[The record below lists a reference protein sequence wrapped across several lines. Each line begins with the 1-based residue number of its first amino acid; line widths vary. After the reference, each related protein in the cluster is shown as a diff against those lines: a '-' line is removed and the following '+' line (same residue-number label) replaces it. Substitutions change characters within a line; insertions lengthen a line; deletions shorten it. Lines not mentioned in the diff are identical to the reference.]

1 LSKFSL
7 RGENMG
13 WNNIGKDSCGVGF
26 LCDIHGRSSHSIVK
40 LGVEAV
46 KNLTHRGAVGA
57 DGKTGD
63 GVGILTQIPRKF
75 FKKYLDKEGL
85 KISDINNLAVG
96 FIFSKT
102 SEGFKLLEEALKR
115 FGFKIIAYREVPH
128 DNDALGVGAFREKPE
143 LWQILIDTEGV
154 ENPELKLYLVRKFV
168 ERHFTEDQ
176 FYIVS
181 LSTKVIVYKGMLIAP
196 YLDTFY
202 PDLKDEDFESS
213 FVIFHQRYSTNT
225 LPKWY
230 LAQPFRWLAHNG
242 EINTI
247 RGNRNWM
254 DTLQHEI
261 EHEIFGEYNEWLK
274 PIVKHD
280 ESDTA
285 SLDKVFELLMFAGFK
300 PEHAINM
307 LIPPAWEHITELP
320 QEVRDFFEYQAL
332 LMKPWDGPA
341 AICFTDGDTTVGA
354 HLDRNGL
361 RPERYILTKDGL
373 LIVGSEVGMVEI
385 DEKSVVER
393 GRLGPGDTLSVNL
406 KEGKIK
412 KTEQIL
418 EELAKQKPYS
428 EWINKF
434 LLRLSELEIKQKK
447 VFNPKDY
454 EEDKE
459 LRTRKWVAFNY
470 SKEEIEEIIKHQG
483 ETGHIYTYSM
493 GDDTPIPPLRV
504 KPTNLFRFF
513 KQRFAQVTN
522 PPIDPIREK
531 VVMSL
536 KMNLGHKPNFLY
548 EKPEY
553 ARRLQI
559 ESPILLNHQLEAI
572 KNNGVLKVAEVSTTY
587 PEGQSLKEALN
598 NLFSKVEEEIRN
610 GAEIV
615 ILSDKDLSE
624 GKKYIP
630 ALLAVAGL
638 FQYLNRKGLAHRASY
653 IIETGEARED
663 HHIATL
669 VGYGASAVHPYL
681 AIETVKTLVEEGKLQ
696 PKNLPVETSLENK
709 IQQAVANYVK
719 SLEEGVR
726 KILSKMGISTL
737 NSYQAAEIFDAVCLN
752 KDFVDE
758 YFTGTNTT
766 VEAYG
771 LEDIER
777 IYSIFIDKAFTSE
790 KPQVER
796 SGEMKQGRGEWH
808 AWNAEVVR
816 AVHSM
821 SKLGEKYVLEELKK
835 GKIDP
840 DRLARKLFVE
850 DEQLKGKYKE
860 FLKATQR
867 RPTFYR
873 DLLKIKPKGKKLPL
887 DEVEPIESILKRFV
901 IPGMSIGALSP
912 EAHETLAIA
921 ANLLGM
927 KMCSGE
933 GGEDPA
939 RYGTLKNCSIKQVAS
954 GRFGVT
960 PLYLIN
966 GKEIE
971 IKIAQGAK
979 PGEGGQLPGHKVNEY
994 IAKLRHSKPGVTLIS
1009 PPPHH
1014 DIYSIE
1020 DLAQLIHDLKQAN
1033 PSAHVAVKLVSEVG
1047 VGTVAAG
1054 VAKAYADI
1062 VQISGGDGGTGAS
1075 PYGSIKN
1082 AGLHWEYGLW
1092 ETQKAL
1098 MENDLRHLV
1107 RVRVDGGLKN
1117 GRDVLIA
1124 ALMGAEEYGFGT
1136 AAMIAEGCA
1145 MIRQCHTNK
1154 CPTGVATQ
1162 DEKLR
1167 LKFKG
1172 NPEDVIVYFL
1182 AVAHHLR
1189 ELMAELGIR
1198 SLDEIIGNYELLEP
1212 DNTAEKHPEAP
1223 KVKVEQLLRD
1233 IPKDKPRKCQVF
1245 RNDNPAFN
1253 FNDVLL
1259 EELSYDI
1266 QLKKNINKK
1275 YPIRNIYRTVPT
1287 KLVKTVLETN
1297 YDGKIKLT
1305 FEGTAGQSFGAFL
1318 PEQFEI
1324 TLVGEANDYVAKGL
1338 GGGKVVIKPY
1348 PWEIN
1353 KTKDLTLAGNTC
1365 LYGATGGQLFIAGKV
1380 GERFAIRNSGAV
1392 AVVEGAGHHCCE
1404 YMTEGVVVVLGNTG
1418 YNLGAGMTG
1427 GRAYVLDLDGRL
1439 EERINKGYVF
1449 TVPLLDKRAETELK
1463 YWIDKH
1469 YIETDSLWAKEILE
1483 NWEKYKPLFKVVI
1496 PYETKRRT
1504 TDPFADID
1512 ECEFLP
1518 LEEAQTVK
1526 PEEETKQQQPNE
1538 DSLKEPTSQVRDKE
1552 NQPEWVKRFLDFFGL

>member
-1 LSKFSL
+1 
-7 RGENMG
+7 MA
-13 WNNIGKDSCGVGF
+13 WNNIGYDSCGVGF
-26 LCDIHGRSSHSIVK
+26 LCDIKGRASHKIVE
-40 LGVEAV
+40 LGIEAV

-96 FIFSKT
+96 FIFSKN
-102 SEGFKLLEEALKR
+102 SEGFKVLEEKLKE
-115 FGFKIIAYREVPH
+115 FGFKVIAYREVPH

-143 LWQILIDTEGV
+143 LWQVLIDTQGV
-154 ENPELKLYLVRKFV
+154 ENPELKLYLIRKYV
-168 ERHFTEDQ
+168 ERNFTEDE

-181 LSTKVIVYKGMLIAP
+181 LSTRVIVYKGMLIAP

-202 PDLKDEDFESS
+202 PDLKEEEFESS

-254 DTLQHEI
+254 DTLQHEL
-261 EHEIFGEYNEWLK
+261 EHEVFGEYNEWLK
-274 PIVKHD
+274 PIIRHD

-285 SLDKVFELLMFAGFK
+285 SLDKVFELLMFAGFE

-307 LIPPAWEHITELP
+307 LIPPAWENDPELP
-320 QEVRDFFEYQAL
+320 ENIKKFFEYQAL

-341 AICFTDGDTTVGA
+341 AIAFTDGVNKIGA

-361 RPERYILTKDGL
+361 RPERYILTEDGIL
-373 LIVGSEVGMVEI
+373 VVGSEVGMVEL
-385 DEKSVVER
+385 DERKVVER
-393 GRLGPGDTLSVNL
+393 GRLGPGDTLLVDL

-412 KTEQIL
+412 KTEEVL
-418 EELAKQKPYS
+418 KELSQRKPYQ
-428 EWINKF
+428 EWVDK
-434 LLRLSELEIKQKK
+434 LLLKLPELEIKKKK
-447 VFNPKDY
+447 VFQIKDY
-454 EEDKE
+454 EEDKGTQ
-459 LRTRKWVAFNY
+459 TRKLVAFNY
-470 SKEEIEEIIKHQG
+470 SKEEVEEILKHLA

-493 GDDTPIPPLRV
+493 GDDTPLPPLRE

-548 EKPEY
+548 EKEEY
-553 ARRLQI
+553 AKRLQI
-559 ESPILLNHQLEAI
+559 ESPILLKHQLDAI
-572 KNNGVLKVAEVSTTY
+572 RENGELKVAEVSTTY
-587 PEGQSLKEALN
+587 PEGQSLKEALE
-598 NLFSKVEEEIRN
+598 NLFKRVEEEVKN

-615 ILSDKDLSE
+615 ILSDRDLSE

-630 ALLAVAGL
+630 SLLAVSGL

-663 HHIATL
+663 HHIAML

-681 AIETVKTLVEEGKLQ
+681 AIETIKTLVEEGKIQ
-696 PKNLPVETSLENK
+696 PKNLPAETSLENK
-709 IQQAVANYVK
+709 IQQAVANYVR

-752 KDFVDE
+752 RDFIEE
-758 YFTGTNTT
+758 YFTGTNVT

-771 LEDIER
+771 LADIER
-777 IYSIFIDKAFTSE
+777 IYDGFIKKAFGSE
-790 KPQVER
+790 KVEVER

-816 AVHSM
+816 AVHSI
-821 SKLGEKYVLEELKK
+821 SRLGEKYVVEELQK

-850 DEQLKGKYKE
+850 DSQIREKFEE
-860 FLKATQR
+860 FKKATQR

-873 DLLKIKPKGKKLPL
+873 DLMKVKPAGKRIPI
-887 DEVEPIESILKRFV
+887 DEVESVESIFKRFV

-912 EAHETLAIA
+912 EAHETLAMA

-939 RYGTLKNCSIKQVAS
+939 RYGTVKNCSIKQVAS

-960 PLYLIN
+960 PQYLIN

-1047 VGTVAAG
+1047 VGTVASG

-1098 MENDLRHLV
+1098 IENDLRHLV

-1124 ALMGAEEYGFGT
+1124 ALMGAEEFGFGT
-1136 AAMIAEGCA
+1136 AAMISEGCA
-1145 MIRQCHTNK
+1145 MIRQCHTNR

-1182 AVAHHLR
+1182 AVAWHLR

-1198 SLDEIIGNYELLEP
+1198 SLDEVIGRYDLLEA
-1212 DNTAEKHPEAP
+1212 DNTVEKHPEAP
-1223 KVKVEQLLRD
+1223 KIRVEQLL
-1233 IPKDKPRKCQVF
+1233 KDVPVKGVKRKCEVF
-1245 RNDNPAFN
+1245 RNDNPNFN

-1266 QLKKNINKK
+1266 HLKKNISKR

-1287 KLVKTVLETN
+1287 KLVKTVLESE
-1297 YDGKIKLT
+1297 YDGKLHLE

-1318 PEQFEI
+1318 PKGFEVYL
-1324 TLVGEANDYVAKGL
+1324 TGEANDYVAKGL
-1338 GGGKVVIKPY
+1338 GGGKVVVKPY
-1348 PWEIN
+1348 PWELN
-1353 KTKDLTLAGNTC
+1353 RSKGLVLAGNTC
-1365 LYGATGGQLFIAGKV
+1365 LYGATGGELYIAGKV

-1404 YMTEGVVVVLGNTG
+1404 YMTEGVVVVLGPTG

-1427 GRAYVLDLDGRL
+1427 GRAYVLDLDNKL
-1439 EERINKGYVF
+1439 DERINKAYVF
-1449 TVPLLDKRAETELK
+1449 TLPLLDKRAELELK
-1463 YWIDKH
+1463 LLVEKH
-1469 YIETDSLWAKEILE
+1469 YLETDSGWAKEILE

-1518 LEEAQTVK
+1518 LELSKTATSEGKKRGEPVKDEVKGETVGGSEITE
-1526 PEEETKQQQPNE
+1526 PQREE
-1538 DSLKEPTSQVRDKE
+1538 VE
-1552 NQPEWVKRFLDFFGL
+1552 NYPEWVKRLLGFFGLN

>member
-1 LSKFSL
+1 
-7 RGENMG
+7 MA
-13 WNNIGKDSCGVGF
+13 WNTLGYDSCGVGF
-26 LCDIHGRSSHSIVK
+26 LCDINGKASHRIVK
-40 LGVEAV
+40 LGIEAV

-63 GVGILTQIPRKF
+63 GVGVLTQIPRKF
-75 FKKYLDKEGL
+75 FKKYLDSQGL
-85 KISDINNLAVG
+85 TVSDISNLAVG
-96 FIFSKT
+96 FIFSKNPK
-102 SEGFKLLEEALKR
+102 GFSLLEDKLKE
-115 FGFKIIAYREVPH
+115 FGFKVIAYREVPH
-128 DNDALGVGAFREKPE
+128 DNGALGVGAFREKPE
-143 LWQILIDTEGV
+143 LWQILIDTQGV
-154 ENPELKLYLVRKFV
+154 DNPELKLYLVRKFV
-168 ERHFTEDQ
+168 ERNFTEDE

-181 LSTKVIVYKGMLIAP
+181 LSTRVIVYKGMLIAP
-196 YLDTFY
+196 YLETFY
-202 PDLKDEDFESS
+202 PDLKDGDFESS

-261 EHEIFGEYNEWLK
+261 EHEVFGEYNGWLK
-274 PIVKHD
+274 PIIRHD

-285 SLDKVFELLMFAGFK
+285 SLDKVFELLMFAGFE

-307 LIPPAWEHITELP
+307 LIPPAWENDPFLP
-320 QEVRDFFEYQAL
+320 EKVKKFFEYQSL

-341 AICFTDGDTTVGA
+341 AVAFTDGERKIGA

-361 RPERYILTKDGL
+361 RPERYILTEDGL
-373 LIVGSEVGMVEI
+373 LVVGSEVGMVEL
-385 DEKSVVER
+385 DERKVVER
-393 GRLGPGDTLSVNL
+393 GRLGPGDTLVVDL

-412 KTEQIL
+412 KTEEVL
-418 EELAKQKPYS
+418 KELSERKPYG
-428 EWINKF
+428 EWIEKF
-434 LLRLSELEIKQKK
+434 LLRLEKLELQKKK
-447 VFNPKDY
+447 VFKATDY
-454 EEDKE
+454 VEDDDK
-459 LRTRKWVAFNY
+459 LARKQVAFNY
-470 SKEEIEEIIKHQG
+470 SKEEIEEILKHQG

-493 GDDTPIPPLRV
+493 GDDTPLPPLRE

-522 PPIDPIREK
+522 PPIDPIRER

-536 KMNLGHKPNFLY
+536 RMNLGHKPNFLY
-548 EKPEY
+548 ERAEY
-553 ARRLQI
+553 AKRLQI
-559 ESPILLNHQLEAI
+559 ESPILLKHQLDAI
-572 KNNGVLKVAEVSTTY
+572 RENGTLKVAEISTTY
-587 PEGQSLKEALN
+587 DENLSLREALGR
-598 NLFSKVEEEIRN
+598 FFKAVEEEIKN

-615 ILSDKDLSE
+615 ILSDRNLEK

-630 ALLAVAGL
+630 SLLAVAGL

-653 IIETGEARED
+653 IVETGEARED
-663 HHIATL
+663 HHIAML

-681 AIETVKTLVEEGKLQ
+681 ALETLQKLVKDGKLK
-696 PKNLPVETSLENK
+696 PKNLPEDEPLESK
-709 IQQAVANYVK
+709 VQQAVANYVK

-752 KDFVDE
+752 SDFIE
-758 YFTGTNTT
+758 EFFTGTNVT

-771 LEDIER
+771 LEDIEK
-777 IYSIFIDKAFTSE
+777 IYGGFIKKAFGEE
-790 KPQVER
+790 KVEPER

-816 AVHSM
+816 AAHSM
-821 SKLGEKYVLEELKK
+821 SRLAERYVLEELKK

-840 DRLARKLFVE
+840 DRLAKKIFTE
-850 DEQLKGKYKE
+850 DAKILDKYNE
-860 FLKATQR
+860 FKKATQK

-873 DLLKIKPKGKKLPL
+873 DLMKIKPQGKRLSI
-887 DEVEPIESILKRFV
+887 DEVESVESILKRFV

-912 EAHETLAIA
+912 EAHETLAVA

-939 RYGTLKNCSIKQVAS
+939 RYGTVKNCSIKQVAS

-960 PLYLIN
+960 PQYLIN

-1033 PSAHVAVKLVSEVG
+1033 PAARVAVKLVSEVG
-1047 VGTVAAG
+1047 VGTVASG
-1054 VAKAYADI
+1054 VAKAYADT

-1092 ETQKAL
+1092 ETQKSL
-1098 MENDLRHLV
+1098 IENDLRHLV

-1124 ALMGAEEYGFGT
+1124 ALMGAEEFGFGT

-1145 MIRQCHTNK
+1145 MIRQCHTNL

-1182 AVAHHLR
+1182 AVAWHLR
-1189 ELMAELGIR
+1189 ELMAELGIK
-1198 SLDEIIGNYELLEP
+1198 SLDEIVGRYDLLEADNGP
-1212 DNTAEKHPEAP
+1212 DKHPEAP
-1223 KVKVEQLLRD
+1223 KVKVERLLRD
-1233 IPKDKPRKCQVF
+1233 VPVKGVKRKCEVF
-1245 RNDNPAFN
+1245 RNDNPDFN
-1253 FNDVLL
+1253 FNDLLL

-1266 QLKKNINKK
+1266 QLKKNISKR
-1275 YPIRNIYRTVPT
+1275 YPIKNVYRTVPT
-1287 KLVKTVLETN
+1287 KLVKTALESG
-1297 YDGKIKLT
+1297 YDGKLHLE

-1318 PEQFEI
+1318 PKGFEVYL
-1324 TLVGEANDYVAKGL
+1324 TGEANDYVAKGL
-1338 GGGKVVIKPY
+1338 GGGKVVVKPY
-1348 PWEIN
+1348 PWEIER
-1353 KTKDLTLAGNTC
+1353 KSRSVLAGNTC
-1365 LYGATGGQLFIAGKV
+1365 LYGATGGELYIAGLA

-1392 AVVEGAGHHCCE
+1392 AVVEGTGHHCCE
-1404 YMTEGVVVVLGNTG
+1404 YMTEGVVVVLGETG
-1418 YNLGAGMTG
+1418 FNLGAGMTG
-1427 GRAYVLDLDGRL
+1427 GRAYVLDLKGDL
-1439 EERINKGYVF
+1439 EKRINEGYVF
-1449 TVPLLDKRAETELK
+1449 LMPLTDRRAELELK
-1463 YWIDKH
+1463 FLIEKH
-1469 YIETDSLWAKEILE
+1469 YLETDSPLAAEILE
-1483 NWEKYKPLFKVVI
+1483 NWEKYKPLFKVVL

-1518 LEEAQTVK
+1518 LNPKGGEEKAEEPKEVKSEREQTEPVK
-1526 PEEETKQQQPNE
+1526 EQKESTFGEGE
-1538 DSLKEPTSQVRDKE
+1538 DYPK
-1552 NQPEWVKRFLDFFGL
+1552 WVERFKRFFGL

>member
-1 LSKFSL
+1 
-7 RGENMG
+7 MG
-13 WNNIGKDSCGVGF
+13 WNGIGYDSCGVGF
-26 LCDIHGRSSHSIVK
+26 VCDIKGRASHRIVE

-63 GVGILTQIPRKF
+63 GVGLLVQIPRRF
-75 FKKYLDKEGL
+75 FKRYLDSKGL
-85 KISDINNLAVG
+85 NISDINNLAVG
-96 FIFSKT
+96 FIFSKNP
-102 SEGFKLLEEALKR
+102 EGFKVLEEKLKE
-115 FGFKIIAYREVPH
+115 FGFRVITYREVPH
-128 DNDALGVGAFREKPE
+128 DNGALGVGAFREKPE

-154 ENPELKLYLVRKFV
+154 ENPELKLYLIRKFI
-168 ERHFTEDQ
+168 ERNFTEDE
-176 FYIVS
+176 FYLAS
-181 LSTKVIVYKGMLIAP
+181 LSTRVIVYKGMLIAP

-202 PDLKDEDFESS
+202 SDLKEEDFESP
-213 FVIFHQRYSTNT
+213 FAIFHQRYSTNT

-254 DTLQHEI
+254 DTLQHEL
-261 EHEIFGEYNEWLK
+261 EHEVFGEYNEWLK
-274 PIVKHD
+274 PIVRHD

-285 SLDKVFELLMFAGFK
+285 SLDKVFELLLFAGFE

-307 LIPPAWEHITELP
+307 LIPPAWENDPELP
-320 QEVRDFFEYQAL
+320 EGVRRFFEYQSL

-341 AICFTDGDTTVGA
+341 AICFTDGERVVGA

-385 DEKSVVER
+385 DERKVAER
-393 GRLGPGDTLSVNL
+393 GRLGPGDTLSVDL
-406 KEGKIK
+406 EKGEIK
-412 KTEQIL
+412 KTERIL
-418 EELAKQKPYS
+418 RELSEKKPYG
-428 EWINKF
+428 EWIERF
-434 LLRLSELEIKQKK
+434 LVRLCDLESKLK
-447 VFNPKDY
+447 VSFNPKDY
-454 EEDKE
+454 GSEEE
-459 LRTRKWVAFNY
+459 ERTRRWVAFNY
-470 SKEEIEEIIKHQG
+470 SLEEIEEVMKRQG

-493 GDDTPIPPLRV
+493 GDDTPLPPLRE

-536 KMNLGHKPNFLY
+536 RMNLGHKPNFLY
-548 EKPEY
+548 EREEY
-553 ARRLQI
+553 AKRLQI
-559 ESPILLNHQLEAI
+559 ESPVLLKHQLEAI
-572 KNNGVLKVAEVSTTY
+572 KKNGTLKVAEVSTTY
-587 PEGQSLKEALN
+587 PEGWSLREALE
-598 NLFSKVEEEIRN
+598 NLFKKVEEEVRN

-615 ILSDKDLSE
+615 ILTDRDLSK

-630 ALLAVAGL
+630 SLLAISGL

-653 IIETGEARED
+653 IVETGEARED
-663 HHIATL
+663 HHIAML

-681 AIETVKTLVEEGKLQ
+681 AVETIKTLVEKGKLQ
-696 PKNLPVETSLENK
+696 PQNLPAETPLESK
-709 IQQAVANYVK
+709 VQQAVANYIK
-719 SLEEGVR
+719 SLEEGIR

-752 KDFVDE
+752 RDFVE
-758 YFTGTNTT
+758 EFFTGTNVTI
-766 VEAYG
+766 EAYG

-777 IYSIFIDKAFTSE
+777 IYDGFVKKAYGE
-790 KPQVER
+790 EAPKVER

-816 AVHSM
+816 AVHAM
-821 SKLGEKYVLEELKK
+821 SRLGEKYVLEELQR
-835 GKIDP
+835 GKLNP
-840 DRLARKLFVE
+840 DRLARKLFIE
-850 DEQLKGKYKE
+850 DQKVREKFEE
-860 FLKATQR
+860 FKRATQR

-873 DLLKIKPKGKKLPL
+873 DLMKVKPKGKRLPL
-887 DEVEPIESILKRFV
+887 DEVESVESILKRFV

-960 PLYLIN
+960 PEYLIN

-979 PGEGGQLPGHKVNEY
+979 PGEGGQLPGHKVNGY

-1092 ETQKAL
+1092 ETQKSI
-1098 MENDLRHLV
+1098 MENDLRNLV

-1124 ALMGAEEYGFGT
+1124 ALMGAEEFGFGT

-1145 MIRQCHTNK
+1145 MIRQCHTNR

-1198 SLDEIIGNYELLEP
+1198 SLDEFIGAYELLER

-1223 KVKVEQLLRD
+1223 KIKVEELLRD
-1233 IPKDKPRKCQVF
+1233 IPKDKPRRCTVF
-1245 RNDNPAFN
+1245 RNDNPNFN

-1266 QLKKNINKK
+1266 HLKKNISKT
-1275 YPIRNIYRTVPT
+1275 YPIRNTYRTVPT
-1287 KLVKTVLETN
+1287 KLVKTVLESG
-1297 YDGKIKLT
+1297 YDGKIKL
-1305 FEGTAGQSFGAFL
+1305 FFRGTAGQSFGAFL
-1318 PEQFEI
+1318 PAHFEVV
-1324 TLVGEANDYVAKGL
+1324 LEGEANDYVAKGL
-1338 GGGKVVIKPY
+1338 GGGKVVVKPY
-1348 PWEIN
+1348 PWEL
-1353 KTKDLTLAGNTC
+1353 KRSRELTLAGNTC
-1365 LYGATGGQLFIAGKV
+1365 LYGATGGQLFIAGRV

-1404 YMTEGVVVVLGNTG
+1404 YMTEGVVIVLGKTG
-1418 YNLGAGMTG
+1418 FNLGAGMTG
-1427 GRAYVLDLDGRL
+1427 GRAYVLDLDGKL
-1439 EERINKGYVF
+1439 EERINKGYVY
-1449 TVPLLDKRAETELK
+1449 TVPLLDKRAEIELK
-1463 YWIDKH
+1463 YWLDKH
-1469 YIETDSLWAKEILE
+1469 YIETDSPWAKEILE

-1518 LEEAQTVK
+1518 LELEEEKELKEEEREKPSEELKEKEKLTEKLERETEEVCEEEK
-1526 PEEETKQQQPNE
+1526 PEW
-1538 DSLKEPTSQVRDKE
+1538 L
-1552 NQPEWVKRFLDFFGL
+1552 KRFKGFFGL

>member
-1 LSKFSL
+1 
-7 RGENMG
+7 MA
-13 WNNIGKDSCGVGF
+13 WNNIGYDSCGVGF
-26 LCDIHGRSSHSIVK
+26 LCDINGKASHEIVK
-40 LGVEAV
+40 LGIEAV

-96 FIFSKT
+96 FIFSKN
-102 SEGFKLLEEALKR
+102 SEGFKILEETLKG

-154 ENPELKLYLVRKFV
+154 ENPELKLFLVRKFV
-168 ERHFTEDQ
+168 EKHFSEDE
-176 FYIVS
+176 FYITS
-181 LSTKVIVYKGMLIAP
+181 LSTRVIVYKGMLIAP

-202 PDLKDEDFESS
+202 PDLRDGDFESS

-254 DTLQHEI
+254 DTLQHEV
-261 EHEIFGEYNEWLK
+261 EHEVFGEYNDWIK

-285 SLDKVFELLMFAGFK
+285 SLDKVFELLMFAGFS

-320 QEVRDFFEYQAL
+320 QKVRDFFEYQAL

-341 AICFTDGDTTVGA
+341 AICFTDGERTVGA

-361 RPERYILTKDGL
+361 RPERYILTEDGL
-373 LIVGSEVGMVEI
+373 LIVGSEVGMVDL
-385 DEKSVVER
+385 DERKVVER
-393 GRLGPGDTLSVNL
+393 GRLGPGDTLSVDL

-412 KTEQIL
+412 KTQQVL
-418 EELAKQKPYS
+418 EELANSKPYS
-428 EWINKF
+428 EWIDKF
-434 LLRLSELEIKQKK
+434 LLRLSDLETKKKK
-447 VFNPKDY
+447 VFDVKAY
-454 EEDKE
+454 GGDKE
-459 LRTRKWVAFNY
+459 ERTRKWVAFNY
-470 SKEEIEEIIKHQG
+470 SEEEINEIIKHQG

-493 GDDTPIPPLRV
+493 GDDTPLPPLRE

-553 ARRLQI
+553 AKRLQI
-559 ESPILLNHQLEAI
+559 ESPVLLQHQLDAI
-572 KNNGVLKVAEVSTTY
+572 RENGELKVAEVSTTY
-587 PEGQSLKEALN
+587 DENLTLKEALE
-598 NLFSKVEEEIRN
+598 NLFQKVEEEIKN

-615 ILSDKDLSE
+615 ILSDRDLSR

-630 ALLAVAGL
+630 ALLAVSGL

-696 PKNLPVETSLENK
+696 PKNLPAETSLENK
-709 IQQAVANYVK
+709 VQQAVANYVK

-771 LEDIER
+771 LSDIER
-777 IYSIFIDKAFTSE
+777 IYNTFIEKAYKTE
-790 KPQVER
+790 KPKVEK

-816 AVHSM
+816 SVHAM
-821 SKLGEKYVLEELKK
+821 SRLGENIVLKHLER
-835 GKIDP
+835 GKVDP
-840 DRLARKLFVE
+840 DRLAKELFVE
-850 DEQLKGKYKE
+850 NEQIREKYEE
-860 FLKATQR
+860 FKKATQR

-873 DLLKIKPKGKKLPL
+873 DLLKVKPNGKKLPI
-887 DEVEPIESILKRFV
+887 DEVESVESILKRFV

-939 RYGTLKNCSIKQVAS
+939 RYGTVKNCSIKQVAS

-960 PLYLIN
+960 PEYLIN

-1062 VQISGGDGGTGAS
+1062 VQVSGGDGGTGAS

-1162 DEKLR
+1162 DPRLR
-1167 LKFKG
+1167 MKFKG

-1182 AVAHHLR
+1182 AVAWSLR

-1198 SLDEIIGNYELLEP
+1198 SLDEVIGRYDLLEV
-1212 DNTAEKHPEAP
+1212 DNGVEKHPEAP
-1223 KVKVEQLLRD
+1223 KIKVEALLRD
-1233 IPKDKPRKCQVF
+1233 IPKDKPRKCEVF
-1245 RNDNPAFN
+1245 RNDNPNFN

-1266 QLKKNINKK
+1266 HLKKNINRR
-1275 YPIRNIYRTVPT
+1275 YPIRNVYRSIPT
-1287 KLVKTVLETN
+1287 KLVKTVLESG
-1297 YDGKIKLT
+1297 YDGRIRLT

-1318 PEQFEI
+1318 PKHFEVVLI
-1324 TLVGEANDYVAKGL
+1324 GQANDYVAKGL
-1338 GGGKVVIKPY
+1338 GGGKVVIKPF
-1348 PWEIN
+1348 PWELK
-1353 KTKDLTLAGNTC
+1353 KTKDLVLAGNTC
-1365 LYGATGGQLFIAGKV
+1365 LYGATGGEVFIAGKV

-1404 YMTEGVVVVLGNTG
+1404 YMTEGVVIVLGSTG

-1427 GRAYVLDLDGRL
+1427 GRAYVLDLDGKL
-1439 EERINKGYVF
+1439 EERINKGYVYI
-1449 TVPLLDKRAETELK
+1449 TPLLDKRAEIELK
-1463 YWIDKH
+1463 YWLDKH
-1469 YIETDSLWAKEILE
+1469 YIETDSEWAKEILE
-1483 NWEKYKPLFKVVI
+1483 NWEKYKPYFKVVI
-1496 PYETKRRT
+1496 PFETKRRT

-1518 LEEAQTVK
+1518 LELEEKETPKGGETVETAQGGGEK
-1526 PEEETKQQQPNE
+1526 ETPKGGE
-1538 DSLKEPTSQVRDKE
+1538 ISSEPKGGLDKE
-1552 NQPEWVKRFLDFFGL
+1552 KYPEWVRRFFDFLGV

>member
-1 LSKFSL
+1 
-7 RGENMG
+7 MA
-13 WNNIGKDSCGVGF
+13 WNNIGYDSCGVGF
-26 LCDIHGRSSHSIVK
+26 LCNVKGESSHQIVK

-75 FKKYLDKEGL
+75 FKKFLNKQGL
-85 KISDINNLAVG
+85 TISDINNLAVG
-96 FIFSKT
+96 FIFSK
-102 SEGFKLLEEALKR
+102 SSKGFKALEEKLKE
-115 FGFKIIAYREVPH
+115 FGFKVITYREVPH
-128 DNDALGVGAFREKPE
+128 NNEALGIGAFREKPE
-143 LWQILIDTEGV
+143 LWQVLIDTEGV
-154 ENPELKLYLVRKFV
+154 ENPELKLYLIRKFI
-168 ERHFTEDQ
+168 ERNFTEDE
-176 FYIVS
+176 FYIAS

-202 PDLKDEDFESS
+202 PDLRDEDFESS

-254 DTLQHEI
+254 DTLQHELY
-261 EHEIFGEYNEWLK
+261 HEVFGEFNDWLK
-274 PIVKHD
+274 PIIKHD

-285 SLDKVFELLMFAGFK
+285 SLDKVYELLIFAGFS

-307 LIPPAWEHITELP
+307 LIPPAWEHISDLP
-320 QEVRDFFEYQAL
+320 KEVRDFFEYQAL

-341 AICFTDGDTTVGA
+341 AICFTDGERVVGA

-361 RPERYILTKDGL
+361 RPERYILTEDGL

-385 DEKSVVER
+385 DERKVAQR
-393 GRLGPGDTLSVNL
+393 GRLGPGDTLSVDL
-406 KEGKIK
+406 KEGRIK
-412 KTEQIL
+412 QTEEVLREI
-418 EELAKQKPYS
+418 ANQKPYG
-428 EWINKF
+428 EWIEKF
-434 LLRLSELEIKQKK
+434 LLKLSNLVDQKGKIFDIKT
-447 VFNPKDY
+447 Y
-454 EEDKE
+454 EGNKE
-459 LRTRKWVAFNY
+459 ERTRRWVAFNY
-470 SKEEIEEIIKHQG
+470 SKEEIEEIIKRQA

-493 GDDTPIPPLRV
+493 GDDTPLPPLRE
-504 KPTNLFRFF
+504 KPANLFRFF

-553 ARRLQI
+553 AKRLQI
-559 ESPILLNHQLEAI
+559 ESPILLAHQLLGI
-572 KNNGVLKVAEVSTTY
+572 KENSTIKVAQVSTTY
-587 PEGQSLKEALN
+587 PKGWSLKTALD
-598 NLFSKVEEEIRN
+598 NLFKKVEEEIKN
-610 GAEIV
+610 GAQIV
-615 ILSDKDLSE
+615 ILSDRDWSPE
-624 GKKYIP
+624 KKYIP
-630 ALLAVAGL
+630 SLLAVSGL
-638 FQYLNRKGLAHRASY
+638 FQYLNRKGLAHKASY

-663 HHIATL
+663 HHIAML

-696 PKNLPVETSLENK
+696 PQNLPEEAPLENK
-709 IQQAVANYVK
+709 IHQAVTNYIK

-752 KDFVDE
+752 KDFIEE
-758 YFTGTNTT
+758 YFTGTNVT

-771 LEDIER
+771 LEDIEK
-777 IYSIFIDKAFTSE
+777 IYSNFLEKASKPNPTVE
-790 KPQVER
+790 K

-821 SKLGEKYVLEELKK
+821 SRLGEKYVQEELQK
-835 GKIDP
+835 GKINP
-840 DRLARKLFVE
+840 DRLAKKLFVE
-850 DEQLKGKYKE
+850 DPKVWEKFEE
-860 FLKATQR
+860 FKKATQR
-867 RPTFYR
+867 RATFYR
-873 DLLKIKPKGKKLPL
+873 DLLKVKPKGRPLPI
-887 DEVEPIESILKRFV
+887 DEVEPVESILKRFV

-912 EAHETLAIA
+912 ESHETLAIA
-921 ANLLGM
+921 SNLLGM

-933 GGEDPA
+933 GGEDPE

-960 PLYLIN
+960 PEYLIN

-979 PGEGGQLPGHKVNEY
+979 PGEGGQLPGHKVTEY

-1054 VAKAYADI
+1054 VAKAYANI

-1075 PYGSIKN
+1075 PYSSIKN

-1124 ALMGAEEYGFGT
+1124 AIMGAEEFGFGT

-1154 CPTGVATQ
+1154 CPTGIATQ

-1172 NPEDVIVYFL
+1172 NPQDVIVYFL
-1182 AVAHHLR
+1182 AVAWHLR

-1198 SLDEIIGNYELLEP
+1198 TLDEIIGDYSLLEAE
-1212 DNTAEKHPEAP
+1212 NTAEKHPEAP
-1223 KVKVEQLLRD
+1223 KIKVQALLRA
-1233 IPKDKPRKCQVF
+1233 IPKDKPRKCEVY
-1245 RNDNPAFN
+1245 RNDNPNFN

-1266 QLKKNINKK
+1266 HLKKNISKT
-1275 YPIRNIYRTVPT
+1275 YPIRNTYRTVPT
-1287 KLVKTVLETN
+1287 KLVKTVLETK

-1305 FEGTAGQSFGAFL
+1305 FKGTAGQSFGAFL
-1318 PEQFEI
+1318 PNSFEI
-1324 TLVGEANDYVAKGL
+1324 TLIGEANDYVAKGL

-1348 PWEIN
+1348 PWELG
-1353 KTKDLTLAGNTC
+1353 KTEELVLAGNTC
-1365 LYGATGGQLFIAGKV
+1365 LYGATGGELFIAGKV

-1404 YMTEGVVVVLGNTG
+1404 YMTEGVVIVLGKTG
-1418 YNLGAGMTG
+1418 FNLGAGMTG

-1439 EERINKGYVF
+1439 EERINRGYVF
-1449 TVPLLDKRAETELK
+1449 LLPLTDKRAEVELK

-1469 YIETDSLWAKEILE
+1469 YTETGSLWAKKILE
-1483 NWEKYKPLFKVVI
+1483 NWEKYKPLFKVVV

-1518 LEEAQTVK
+1518 LEQG
-1526 PEEETKQQQPNE
+1526 EETPTDEGLKKAKEPNE
-1538 DSLKEPTSQVRDKE
+1538 KIERETSETFKGEKERNYPDWFK
-1552 NQPEWVKRFLDFFGL
+1552 KFLGFFGV